1 MPYWYGALLG
11 FFYLFFELP
20 NSLLKRLVNIPP
32 GGTHQQFK
40 YFFWWLDKSDS
51 TIGLSFV
58 HAIMGFVTFGEAL
71 WMYFL
76 LLFIHITTTVILV
89 ISGIKKS
96 F

>member
-1 MPYWYGALLG
+1 
-11 FFYLFFELP
+11 
-20 NSLLKRLVNIPP
+20 
-32 GGTHQQFK
+32 
-40 YFFWWLDKSDS
+40 
-51 TIGLSFV
+51 
-58 HAIMGFVTFGEAL
+58 MGFVTFGEAL